1 MPEEGLIRLFG
12 YRPFLWQQW
21 ALLKVEEKIRFH
33 KNHPYDFE
41 VFNIPEYAR
50 YLWFR
55 WLDNANNLD
64 FKKHLQDSRVSS
76 SEEDLFDY
84 MMKPFYILDD
94 IRRENEWD
102 FDSDNF
108 SVFTYFSL
116 LG

>member
-1 MPEEGLIRLFG
+1 
-12 YRPFLWQQW
+12 
-21 ALLKVEEKIRFH
+21 
-33 KNHPYDFE
+33 
-41 VFNIPEYAR
+41 
-50 YLWFR
+50 
-55 WLDNANNLD
+55 
-64 FKKHLQDSRVSS
+64 
-76 SEEDLFDY
+76 